1 MKAENKNISL
11 LVSSRTISKIGDVM
25 FDFANNT
32 FLAGINPN
40 SLFLVGIYQSLES
53 LIGIFLNLF
62 GGVVADS
69 FNRKRIVIATDF
81 LSGLA
86 CILLSFITKEKW
98 LIYAIVV
105 TNIILAIISSFSGP
119 AYKAV
124 TKEVVRE
131 EQISRLNSLLE
142 TSSTIV
148 KVTVPMIAVFLYKIL
163 KVHGVLLL
171 DGISFTL
178 AALLVHFITT
188 VKEDP
193 AVNNKVTV
201 RSVMNDMLL
210 GFKYIF
216 DHKQIAIIILLSAL
230 VNFMLAAYNLLL
242 PYSNQMF
249 SGMPEGMYGMFLTA
263 EAIGGLLGAVL
274 SGFLNKKMS
283 SMWLM
288 CFLGGSGLALALAPI
303 LYFYSHNQIIVSLS
317 PALFNLLL
325 TIFNIQF
332 FSIVQREVDNEFLG
346 RVFGIVFTVAVLFMP
361 IGTWIFSII
370 LQAKNSLNFL
380 FVGLMIAALSVLFA
394 LLLMLISQDFTTQAI
409 RLTDFL
415 PAVFLLCMTF
425 Q

>member
-105 TNIILAIISSFSGP
+105 TNIILAIMSSFSGP

-142 TSSTIV
+142 TSSTII

-178 AALLVHFITT
+178 AALLVHFITP

-249 SGMPEGMYGMFLTA
+249 SGMPKGMYGMFLTA

-317 PALFNLLL
+317 PAVFNLLL

-346 RVFGIVFTVAVLFMP
+346 RVFGIIFTVAILFMP

-380 FVGLMIAALSVLFA
+380 FVGLMITALSVLFA
-394 LLLMLISQDFTTQAI
+394 LLLKKY
-409 RLTDFL
+409 
-415 PAVFLLCMTF
+415 AVENN
-425 Q
+425 